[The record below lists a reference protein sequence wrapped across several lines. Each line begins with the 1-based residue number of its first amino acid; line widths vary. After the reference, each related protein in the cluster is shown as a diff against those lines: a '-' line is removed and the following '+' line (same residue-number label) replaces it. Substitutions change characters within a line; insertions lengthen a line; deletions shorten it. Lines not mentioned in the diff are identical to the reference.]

1 MLDAIHF
8 ATADRKHCRLAGLM
22 TGGDC
27 DEIFDARP
35 ISSGATRVH
44 AQGIN
49 EAVSGAEKSA

>member
-1 MLDAIHF
+1 
-8 ATADRKHCRLAGLM
+8 M

-27 DEIFDARP
+27 DEVFDARA